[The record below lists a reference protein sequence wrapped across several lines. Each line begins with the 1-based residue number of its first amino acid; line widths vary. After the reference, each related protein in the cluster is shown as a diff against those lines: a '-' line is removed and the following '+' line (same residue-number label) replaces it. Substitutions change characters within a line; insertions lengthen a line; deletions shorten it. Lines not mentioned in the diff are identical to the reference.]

1 MVGDDHRDQF
11 PIGMHVLAVDDDPT
25 CLMILEAMLRKCQY
39 KVTATDN
46 AITALQQLR
55 ENKDKFDLVIT
66 DVHMPEIDGFKFLE
80 LVGLIIDIPVILL
93 SVNGDSNMVM
103 KGITHGACHYML
115 KPVRVEELKTI
126 WQHVIRNRKIGS
138 KEKEGTK
145 TSSNHE
151 TLNYSDNGQ
160 GSAATPNS
168 DQNGKSSKKRKYQ
181 DFDDVEHENG
191 TDSGDSSAP
200 KKPRVVW
207 SGELHQKFLAA
218 VNQLGIDKAVPKKV
232 LKMMDVENLTRENV
246 ASHLQKYRLYLK
258 RISSMANQQANPIL
272 GSVSRKNAFG
282 SRLNTP
288 ATHSSRTLQVDQFQH
303 SKGVSHIP
311 NQNNTFMLEENQR
324 PSELSISNN
333 DLEDN
338 SQDKQTGR
346 VSTSLAP
353 QDSQFSLPLLD
364 NDRSNDVC
372 STEYLANECFGPAS
386 VSCTD
391 NMTPVPWNISCN
403 APFEGWDN
411 HNQNSTYHSH
421 VSGDS
426 IGSMI
431 PANGDPVN
439 SAFNFCDPLQ
449 MNHDE
454 IIELT
459 EECSIK
465 PHQLHVMDQQ
475 RYQNSSICNC
485 LGSPEDLDSAMMMK
499 LVEEET
505 DIMLNLED
513 MIDFTGIIDLT
524 PFLDSSTGN

>member
-1 MVGDDHRDQF
+1 M
-11 PIGMHVLAVDDDPT
+11 T
-25 CLMILEAMLRKCQY
+25 
-39 KVTATDN
+39 
-46 AITALQQLR
+46 
-55 ENKDKFDLVIT
+55 
-66 DVHMPEIDGFKFLE
+66 
-80 LVGLIIDIPVILL
+80 
-93 SVNGDSNMVM
+93 
-103 KGITHGACHYML
+103 
-115 KPVRVEELKTI
+115 
-126 WQHVIRNRKIGS
+126 
-138 KEKEGTK
+138 
-145 TSSNHE
+145 
-151 TLNYSDNGQ
+151 
-160 GSAATPNS
+160 
-168 DQNGKSSKKRKYQ
+168 
-181 DFDDVEHENG
+181 
-191 TDSGDSSAP
+191 
-200 KKPRVVW
+200 
-207 SGELHQKFLAA
+207 
-218 VNQLGIDKAVPKKV
+218 
-232 LKMMDVENLTRENV
+232 
-246 ASHLQKYRLYLK
+246 
-258 RISSMANQQANPIL
+258 NQQANPTL
-272 GSVSRKNAFG
+272 GSLSVSRKNAFRSFTPDG
-282 SRLNTP
+282 MISGLNTP
-288 ATHSSRTLQVDQFQH
+288 AIPSSGTLQVDQFEH

-499 LVEEET
+499 QV
-505 DIMLNLED
+505 IRSN
-513 MIDFTGIIDLT
+513 
-524 PFLDSSTGN
+524 